1 MQLQPI
7 VDQVLAQLRAAA
19 ALGDERTRQVAEA
32 LAAAAEA
39 AVRLAVLDAVTRA
52 AGEITSTLFADGIP
66 GSVTAQLNGDDIDVQ
81 VIMPREA
88 PAAEPSQPAD
98 GEPTARISLRLPETL
113 KAEIDRAAERE
124 GVSVNSWLIRAAQ
137 RALSLPHGSW
147 ATGWPSGFGYGAQ
160 RISGW
165 VEG

>member
-66 GSVTAQLNGDDIDVQ
+66 GSVTAQTRRRPEVRGVRPECGNRPPGKKDDN
-81 VIMPREA
+81 RGKHGEYEA
-88 PAAEPSQPAD
+88 
-98 GEPTARISLRLPETL
+98 
-113 KAEIDRAAERE
+113 
-124 GVSVNSWLIRAAQ
+124 
-137 RALSLPHGSW
+137 
-147 ATGWPSGFGYGAQ
+147 SG
-160 RISGW
+160 RP
-165 VEG
+165 